1 MVFWKTVSGGLT
13 TRPNRLLGHRDR
25 QGESPEPPPSPAGN
39 AALLLSQERMFLKM
53 RVGAGQPLLSQA
65 RAQQA
70 QGVPSGNENP
80 AGTGESNNPPLGA
93 GEGPHLSLGVL
104 AVFLRLLPGLV
115 RAPRPPVPVVSGPL
129 GSQPDLPPGQ
139 SLVSNLLV
147 FVLWLLVVVI

>member
-80 AGTGESNNPPLGA
+80 AGTEESN